1 MTKPATTHSQ
11 RINERSKATSAERKQ
26 NCIAFVDLL
35 VVSIGRA
42 VVTATTAKKQIKEQR
57 MWLGYKICK
66 ELRACPIAWGMQ
78 V

>member
-1 MTKPATTHSQ
+1 MTTTATTHSQ
-11 RINERSKATSAERKQ
+11 RIEERSKATSAERKQ

-57 MWLGYKICK
+57 MWLGYN
-66 ELRACPIAWGMQ
+66 M
-78 V
+78 